1 MRHFSYIFFLA
12 KMTKDIMNEATRGR
26 NLRRRSC
33 SLKANPASLLPAS
46 ICIFVFA
53 YKCSVNFCFDTYIN
67 INNSNF
73 SNKYNKV
80 SVIRTIIQ
88 ILNGFRTW
96 NR

>member
-1 MRHFSYIFFLA
+1 MAHFLYIFSA
-12 KMTKDIMNEATRGR
+12 NMTKDIMNEATRGR

-33 SLKANPASLLPAS
+33 SEKANPASLLPAS

-53 YKCSVNFCFDTYIN
+53 YKCSVKFCFDPVIN
-67 INNSNF
+67 INN
-73 SNKYNKV
+73 NKYNKV